1 MKRNLMGY
9 AMTLTALLL
18 VDVAFSPSTSGTEP
32 APVSSVKELPAS
44 VAEQSPAREVFEML
58 QGLEGKW
65 KGRSTKGWAGEA
77 SFRVIAAGSVVVET
91 TEFEAHPGET
101 MMTMYH
107 LDGDRLMLTHY
118 CVAKNQ
124 PRLEMASFDEA
135 GKKATF
141 RFRDATNLPTR
152 DKGHM
157 DSAVFQFDDA
167 DHFSSRW
174 SFYKNGAEEWMEEIH
189 YQRAR

>member
-1 MKRNLMGY
+1 MKKNN
-9 AMTLTALLL
+9 TARLARLIL
-18 VDVAFSPSTSGTEP
+18 AIATVIAFSVMKTGAEEAAAPMPKESSK
-32 APVSSVKELPAS
+32 PVSNDAS
-44 VAEQSPAREVFEML
+44 AREVFERFQAL
-58 QGLEGKW
+58 AGTW
-65 KGRSTKGWAGEA
+65 RGRSTKGWAGEA

-107 LDGDRLMLTHY
+107 LDGERLMLTHY
-118 CVAKNQ
+118 CVARNQ
-124 PRLEMASFDEA
+124 PRLEMASFDEG

-141 RFRDATNLPTR
+141 RFRDATNLATR
-152 DKGHM
+152 DQGHM
-157 DSAVFQFDDA
+157 DSAIFQFDDA